1 MKLGVQ
7 QPGDGSDAP
16 CLQVERLA
24 VHYDKTPVVRDA
36 SFQLRRG
43 EYLGIIGPSG
53 CGKTTTLRAIAGL
66 ETPQAGEIS
75 IDGKLVFSS
84 RARVNVPPERRNVGL
99 VFQSWANWPHMSVR
113 QNISYALRIRR
124 QPAGVIEEMTQ
135 WALKLTQLEKF
146 ADRRASQ
153 LSGGQQQRVA
163 LARSLASS
171 PAVLLLDEP
180 LSNLD
185 PMLRASVRTEMAA
198 LKQEIA
204 MTAIHVT
211 HDQEEAFAL
220 CDRVIVMQA
229 GEMVQMGEPAE
240 VYKQPR
246 NRFVAQFL
254 GATNILG
261 ARVCGERDEGP
272 GPVVHLDSGLRVAL
286 TNTGNADTTGNG
298 GLEVAVRPHSFEL
311 AGDKPAKAV
320 NVWQAQVE
328 QSMYLGGSTQY
339 RLRIGALQV
348 EARTPATRRF
358 DKGSSV
364 WVHVAPAD
372 CLVLNGKNGGSRE
385 TT

>member
-1 MKLGVQ
+1 MI
-7 QPGDGSDAP
+7 
-16 CLQVERLA
+16 CLRVERLA
-24 VHYDKTPVVRDA
+24 VHYDKAPVVRDA
-36 SFQLRRG
+36 SFELRRG

-84 RARVNVPPERRNVGL
+84 REKVNVPPERRNVGL

-113 QNISYALRIRR
+113 QNVSYALRIRR
-124 QPAGVIEEMTQ
+124 QPAAVIEQMTQ
-135 WALKLTQLEKF
+135 WALKLTQLESF

-171 PAVLLLDEP
+171 PTVLLLDEP

-240 VYKQPR
+240 VYRRPR

-254 GATNILG
+254 GATNILS
-261 ARVCGERDEGP
+261 ARECAE
-272 GPVVHLDSGLRVAL
+272 LRVAL
-286 TNTGNADTTGNG
+286 NNG
-298 GLEVAVRPHSFEL
+298 ESSGLEVAIRPHSFEL
-311 AGDKPAKAV
+311 SAEKPSHGV
-320 NVWQAQVE
+320 NVWQADVE
-328 QSMYLGGSTQY
+328 QAMYLGGSTQY
-339 RLRIGALQV
+339 RLRIGELRV
-348 EARTPATRRF
+348 EARAQTGRRF
-358 DKGSSV
+358 EKGTSV

-372 CLVLNGKNGGSRE
+372 CLVLNDKNGGNQ
-385 TT
+385 

>member
-1 MKLGVQ
+1 V
-7 QPGDGSDAP
+7 
-16 CLQVERLA
+16 QVERLC
-24 VHYDKTPVVRDA
+24 VHYDKAAVVRDA
-36 SFQLRRG
+36 SFALRRG

-84 RARVNVPPERRNVGL
+84 RAKVNVPPERRNVGL

-124 QPAGVIEEMTQ
+124 QPSSVIEQMTQ

-198 LKQEIA
+198 LKQQVS

-240 VYKQPR
+240 VYQRPR

-261 ARVCGERDEGP
+261 ARPSGEGP
-272 GPVVHLDSGLRVAL
+272 LLHLESGLRVAV
-286 TNTGNADTTGNG
+286 TNAETANG
-298 GLEVAVRPHSFEL
+298 LQVAIRPHSFEL
-311 AGDKPAKAV
+311 ADERPANTV

-339 RLRIGALQV
+339 RLRIGELQV
-348 EARTPATRRF
+348 EARTPAGRRF
-358 DKGSSV
+358 EKGASV

-372 CLVLNGKNGGSRE
+372 CLVLNDKNGGNHEAS
-385 TT
+385 

>member
-1 MKLGVQ
+1 MKLGVH

-124 QPAGVIEEMTQ
+124 QPAGVIEQMTQ
-135 WALKLTQLEKF
+135 WALKLTQLENF
-146 ADRRASQ
+146 AERRASQ

-198 LKQEIA
+198 LKQQVR

-240 VYKQPR
+240 VYNAPR

-261 ARVCGERDEGP
+261 AQACAE
-272 GPVVHLDSGLRVAL
+272 LRVAL
-286 TNTGNADTTGNG
+286 TNTGNSDSG
-298 GLEVAVRPHSFEL
+298 GLEVAIRPHSFEVT
-311 AGDKPAKAV
+311 GDKPVKTV
-320 NVWQAQVE
+320 NVWPAQVE

-339 RLRIGALQV
+339 RLRIRELQL
-348 EARTPATRRF
+348 EARTPAGRRF
-358 DKGSSV
+358 EKGASV

-372 CLVLNGKNGGSRE
+372 CLILNDKNGGAHE
-385 TT
+385 AI

>member
-1 MKLGVQ
+1 LPYP
-7 QPGDGSDAP
+7 PGDGSDAT
-16 CLQVERLA
+16 CLRVERLA
-24 VHYDKTPVVRDA
+24 VHYDKAPVVRDA
-36 SFQLRRG
+36 SFELRRG

-84 RARVNVPPERRNVGL
+84 RTRVNVPPERRNVGL

-124 QPAGVIEEMTQ
+124 QPSSVIEQMTQ

-198 LKQEIA
+198 LKQQVS

-220 CDRVIVMQA
+220 CDRVIVMQG

-240 VYKQPR
+240 VYKRPR

-254 GATNILG
+254 GATNILDAG
-261 ARVCGERDEGP
+261 VCAELRMA
-272 GPVVHLDSGLRVAL
+272 VTNSNSGGR
-286 TNTGNADTTGNG
+286 
-298 GLEVAVRPHSFEL
+298 EVAIRPHSFEL
-311 AGDKPAKAV
+311 SGDKPAKTV

-328 QSMYLGGSTQY
+328 QAMYLGGSTQY
-339 RLRIGALQV
+339 RLRIGELQV
-348 EARTPATRRF
+348 EARTPAGRRF
-358 DKGSSV
+358 EKGASV

-372 CLVLNGKNGGSRE
+372 CLVLNDKNGGSHE
-385 TT
+385 AN